1 MDGGFGGAAEA
12 RPSFRGSA
20 GAMFPTVFGGLALTL
35 VTLGVYRFWYV
46 TNVRRFLWGNTEVAG
61 DDLEYTGRGVE
72 LFIGF
77 LIALA
82 VVVPLY
88 GALVLASL
96 YLGAIGA
103 QIANALYSISFI
115 VLAQYALFRA
125 RRYRL
130 TRTVWRGVRFQQSGS
145 GWAYAG
151 RSLAWALFAFITLGL
166 AYPWMRASLER
177 YKMTNTWFGDQQGAF
192 AATGWT
198 LFKRGI
204 VLWLLCLVVFGGAF
218 ALAIALA
225 PGMKGS
231 GGEMGPAVFGP
242 AAAMLAIF
250 ATIAIVFPLYQA
262 IEFRWWAEGCS
273 VGPATARCDLGL
285 FSFFKVYLGYFGA
298 LFAFVAL
305 IGAIGGIVFVVFGEA
320 LAPLIGPG
328 TQFGTAHISVMIA
341 TFLVYV
347 VVGLL
352 TAAIWQLIVV
362 RPMWRKSFESVAIA
376 GLASLLAAQSSEP
389 PANAFGEG
397 VADALDF
404 GGF

>member
-1 MDGGFGGAAEA
+1 MDGGFGGAAEV
-12 RPSFRGSA
+12 RPGFRGRA
-20 GAMFPTVFGGLALTL
+20 GAMFPIVFGGLALTL
-35 VTLGVYRFWYV
+35 ATLGVYRFWYV

-61 DDLEYTGRGVE
+61 DDLEYAGRGVE

-88 GALVLASL
+88 GALLLASF
-96 YLGAIGA
+96 YLGPIGA
-103 QIANALYSISFI
+103 QVANLLYTLCFI

-130 TRTVWRGVRFQQSGS
+130 TRTIWRGVRFQQSGS

-151 RSLAWALFAFITLGL
+151 RSLAWALLAIFTLGL

-177 YKMTNTWFGDQQGAF
+177 YKLTHTWFGDQQGAF

-198 LFKRGI
+198 LFKRGV
-204 VLWLLCLVVFGGAF
+204 VLWMLCLLAFGGAV
-218 ALAIALA
+218 ALAVALVA
-225 PGMKGS
+225 SQKGA
-231 GGEMGPAVFGP
+231 GGEMGPMAFAPAAGMLGVFG
-242 AAAMLAIF
+242 
-250 ATIAIVFPLYQA
+250 TIALVFPLYQA

-273 VGPATARCDLGL
+273 VGPATARCDLGA
-285 FSFFKVYLGYFGA
+285 FGFFRIYLGYFGA
-298 LFAFVAL
+298 LILCMLLVGAAVGGLWSLFGDALVKPLETGLGYIAVIAGTFVACVV
-305 IGAIGGIVFVVFGEA
+305 IG
-320 LAPLIGPG
+320 L
-328 TQFGTAHISVMIA
+328 S
-341 TFLVYV
+341 
-347 VVGLL
+347 
-352 TAAIWQLIVV
+352 TAALWQLFVA
-362 RPMWRKSFESVAIA
+362 RPIWRKSFESVLLA
-376 GLASLLAAQSSEP
+376 GLPLLLAAQSSEP